1 MLAYDMDAI
10 HGKLTRI
17 FRKVRCDLKKY
28 GKPIEWKSVKS
39 DVRLTIGSKKYTPEK
54 VKILLRL
61 KSR

>member
-28 GKPIEWKSVKS
+28 GKFIEWKSVKS
-39 DVRLTIGSKKYTPEK
+39 NVGLTIGSKKYT
-54 VKILLRL
+54 
-61 KSR
+61 S